1 MRGNTCKEGGGT
13 PEGYV
18 CVEDAKEARGL
29 VLESGRCDV
38 ELPPGIVPP
47 AAKTAEG
54 IASMSVSR

>member
-1 MRGNTCKEGGGT
+1 MRGNTCKEGGRT

-38 ELPPGIVPP
+38 ELPP